1 MNSVLVDFKLEKEW
15 PFVEVLKTTTSE
27 QWETIECQTNQY
39 HGSKKASLIR
49 FFWYFAFP
57 FKMVLRRKKWNHIVA
72 WQQFYGINFAFWC
85 RLFHLKKINNL
96 TIMTF
101 IYKKK
106 NGIAGWMYHK
116 YMSFAVRSKY
126 VDRFICFS
134 KNESEYYPHV
144 FRVDKSK
151 FIYIPVGIAPLESV
165 DTSDGGYV
173 FATGRSNRDYSFLL
187 KVLEGTDFK
196 CQIVCDT
203 LPESLAA
210 GSTKIL
216 TDCHGKEMINRMAH
230 SHCVVI
236 PLKDIN
242 VSSGQLVM
250 LQAMSLGKPVICTNA
265 DGIKDYTTKDTAIM
279 IPNDV
284 NGWRRAISSLYD
296 EPERYLDMS
305 KSALSLFEKNFTE
318 NIMFSNIAKIL
329 YKTK

>member
-1 MNSVLVDFKLEKEW
+1 
-15 PFVEVLKTTTSE
+15 
-27 QWETIECQTNQY
+27 
-39 HGSKKASLIR
+39 
-49 FFWYFAFP
+49 
-57 FKMVLRRKKWNHIVA
+57 
-72 WQQFYGINFAFWC
+72 
-85 RLFHLKKINNL
+85 
-96 TIMTF
+96 
-101 IYKKK
+101 
-106 NGIAGWMYHK
+106 
-116 YMSFAVRSKY
+116 
-126 VDRFICFS
+126 
-134 KNESEYYPHV
+134 
-144 FRVDKSK
+144 
-151 FIYIPVGIAPLESV
+151 
-165 DTSDGGYV
+165 
-173 FATGRSNRDYSFLL
+173 
-187 KVLEGTDFK
+187 
-196 CQIVCDT
+196 
-203 LPESLAA
+203 
-210 GSTKIL
+210 
-216 TDCHGKEMINRMAH
+216 MAH

>member
-1 MNSVLVDFKLEKEW
+1 MNAVLVDFKLKKVW
-15 PFVEVLKTTTSE
+15 PFVEVLETTTLE
-27 QWETIECQTNQY
+27 QWEAIECQTNQY
-39 HGSKKASLIR
+39 HGSKKAALIR

-57 FKMVLRRKKWNHIVA
+57 LKVVLRRKKWNHIVA

-106 NGIAGWMYHK
+106 YGLTGWMYHK

-134 KNESEYYPHV
+134 KDESDYYPHV
-144 FRVDKSK
+144 FGVDKSK
-151 FIYIPVGIAPLESV
+151 FIYIPVGIAPLENV
-165 DTSDGGYV
+165 DTSDDGYV

-203 LPESLAA
+203 LSESLAA
-210 GSTKIL
+210 GNTKIL
-216 TDCHGKEMINRMAH
+216 TDCHGEEMIKRMAH

-236 PLKDIN
+236 PLKD
-242 VSSGQLVM
+242 VKASSGQLVM
-250 LQAMSLGKPVICTNA
+250 LQAMSLGKPVVCTNA

-284 NGWRRAISSLYD
+284 NDWRRAISSLYD
-296 EPERYLDMS
+296 EPERYLEMS

-318 NIMFSNIAKIL
+318 NIMFSNVAKIL
-329 YKTK
+329 YNI